1 MIKEKNIWEAIEESL
16 KESNI
21 DLSYF
26 EYYKVWPVIT
36 GPKLSSSLKL
46 TSTKN
51 LDKKIIHVTPSSISV
66 KSLLKLEEKNI
77 IKRWND
83 IFPDKQIEKIIV
95 LPCKP

>member
-1 MIKEKNIWEAIEESL
+1 MIKEKNIWEAIEEAL
-16 KESNI
+16 RENNV
-21 DLSYF
+21 DMSYF
-26 EYYKVWPVIT
+26 EYYKAWPVIA

-51 LDKKIIHVTPSSISV
+51 LDKKTIHVTPSSISV
-66 KSLLKLEEKNI
+66 RSLLKLEEKNI

-83 IFPDKQIEKIIV
+83 MFPDKQIEKIIV

>member
-16 KESNI
+16 KENNI